1 MGVIAID
8 HVLYEKLVRL
18 AIDRSLAT
26 YGDVAPLIGLDMAL
40 DADREEIARRLG
52 DIVVYEHA
60 QGRPML
66 TALVVH
72 KGGDNNPGE
81 GFFSAAEKI
90 RLFNGS
96 RRDVERLIFWVNQV
110 TLVHNHWSI
119 SRLS

>member
-1 MGVIAID
+1 MN
-8 HVLYEKLVRL
+8 L
-18 AIDRSLAT
+18 ATAGSLAT

-52 DIVVYEHA
+52 EIVLFEYA

-72 KGGDNNPGE
+72 KGGNNNPGE

-90 RLFNGS
+90 SLFNGS
-96 RRDVERLIFWVNQV
+96 RRDIDRLIFWVNQV
-110 TLVHNHWSI
+110 TLVHNHWSS
-119 SRLS
+119 SRLG